1 MAIKIGI
8 TAAAYVGSNSDAA
21 TFAKGV
27 QRMRAH
33 GYECMD
39 YGDFCNTDG
48 ALFQVKEAEFEK
60 ILAEQK
66 KILKAEGI
74 TVSQTH
80 GPWRF
85 PMRDETE
92 EDRAE
97 RFEKMA
103 KSIRGT
109 AMLGCRHMVIHN
121 IMPQGHKDTDPAYV
135 KEINREFFGR
145 LCQVAKEYDVVIDL
159 ENMPFLKQ
167 CLAKP
172 EDTLAF
178 IKSMDTPYMR
188 MCLDTGHCL
197 VWGIPLG
204 DAVRTIGK
212 EYLSTLHVHDNDG
225 ARDLHWLPGTGVG
238 KWEDF
243 TVALQEIGFEGT
255 LSLETYVKNVPE
267 EEREPR
273 ERELAALAYRLAG
286 RA

>member
-66 KILKAEGI
+66 KILKTEGI

-204 DAVRTIGK
+204 DAVRAIGK

>member
-1 MAIKIGI
+1 
-8 TAAAYVGSNSDAA
+8 
-21 TFAKGV
+21 
-27 QRMRAH
+27 
-33 GYECMD
+33 
-39 YGDFCNTDG
+39 
-48 ALFQVKEAEFEK
+48 
-60 ILAEQK
+60 
-66 KILKAEGI
+66 
-74 TVSQTH
+74 
-80 GPWRF
+80 
-85 PMRDETE
+85 MRDETE

-109 AMLGCRHMVIHN
+109 AMLGCRNMVIHN

-145 LCQVAKEYDVVIDL
+145 LCQVAKEYDVVINL

-197 VWGIPLG
+197 VWGIRPG
-204 DAVRTIGK
+204 DAVRLIGK

-225 ARDLHWLPGTGVG
+225 TRDLHWLPGTGVG
-238 KWEDF
+238 DWEDF
-243 TVALQEIGFEGT
+243 TASLQEIGFDGT
-255 LSLETYVKNVPE
+255 LSLETFVKNAPE
-267 EEREPR
+267 EEREAR
-273 ERELAALAYRLAG
+273 ERELFALACRLAG
-286 RA
+286 RE

>member
-8 TAAAYVGSNSDAA
+8 ESPAYVGSNSDAA
-21 TFAKGV
+21 MFAKGV

-33 GYECMD
+33 GYECID
-39 YGDFCNTDG
+39 YGDFCNTERP
-48 ALFQVKEAEFEK
+48 LFQVSEAEFEK
-60 ILAEQK
+60 ILTEQK
-66 KILKAEGI
+66 KILDGEGI
-74 TVSQTH
+74 LVSQTH

-92 EDRAE
+92 ADRAE

-109 AMLGCRHMVIHN
+109 AMLGCRNMVIHN
-121 IMPQGHKDTDPAYV
+121 MMPQGHTDTDPCYV
-135 KEINREFFGR
+135 KDINREYFGR
-145 LCQVAKEYDVVIDL
+145 LCDVAKEYDVVINL

-178 IKSMDTPYMR
+178 VKEMNTPYMR

-197 VWGIPLG
+197 VWGLPLG
-204 DAVRTIGK
+204 DTVRAIGK

-243 TVALQEIGFEGT
+243 TAALLEIGFEGT
-255 LSLETYVKNVPE
+255 LSLETFVKNAPE
-267 EEREPR
+267 EEREVK
-273 ERELAALAYRLAG
+273 ERELFALACRLAG